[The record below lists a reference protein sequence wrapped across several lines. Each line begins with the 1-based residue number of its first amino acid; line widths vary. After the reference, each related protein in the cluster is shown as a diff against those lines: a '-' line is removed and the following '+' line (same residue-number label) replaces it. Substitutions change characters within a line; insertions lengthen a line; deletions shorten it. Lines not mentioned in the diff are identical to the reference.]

1 MLTHWTN
8 LFKVDCRV
16 VRIGEDYVYPIMK
29 NGSATIFVNA
39 DEILI
44 NEELKKL
51 STITVIIREPNERF
65 ISGVNKYCEDN
76 KLTVN
81 EVIEQIKLTRL
92 ADRHFI
98 PQWLWLFH
106 LYRFFKGTITLLPM
120 SHLKKYIKQNW
131 QMDVNFRFP
140 RLLKNFPE
148 EYTSAVGK
156 FVGEARNET
165 WVYEKKPVPIL
176 KEFVSIDEKMIK
188 KFMSTTVKLKTIIEN
203 YRHELP

>member
-1 MLTHWTN
+1 
-8 LFKVDCRV
+8 
-16 VRIGEDYVYPIMK
+16 
-29 NGSATIFVNA
+29 
-39 DEILI
+39 
-44 NEELKKL
+44 
-51 STITVIIREPNERF
+51 
-65 ISGVNKYCEDN
+65 
-76 KLTVN
+76 
-81 EVIEQIKLTRL
+81 
-92 ADRHFI
+92 
-98 PQWLWLFH
+98 
-106 LYRFFKGTITLLPM
+106 
-120 SHLKKYIKQNW
+120 
-131 QMDVNFRFP
+131 MDVNFRFP